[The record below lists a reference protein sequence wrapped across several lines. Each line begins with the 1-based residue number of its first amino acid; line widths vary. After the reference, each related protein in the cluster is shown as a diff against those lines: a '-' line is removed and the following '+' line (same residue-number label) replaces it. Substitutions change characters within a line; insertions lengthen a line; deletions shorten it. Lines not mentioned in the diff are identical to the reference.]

1 MNSKERMACAP
12 ISWGVIEVP
21 DWGYQMESD
30 AVLREAAELG
40 VKATEAGPEGFLPRD
55 PAELQK
61 KLSQYG
67 MQIVGGFDAI
77 VLHDA
82 SLRDEQLAAFESRAD
97 FFASAGATTM
107 IVAAATGS
115 AGYEEA
121 IDLDDDQWEEL
132 FDNLARAE
140 EIAGERGLEVS
151 LHSHYGTVIET
162 DEQLWRFLEGCQ
174 TGLCLD
180 TGHLLIGGSDPVEVA
195 KRAGESVNHV
205 HLKDVDANLARRM
218 ARREIGFKEA
228 VIAGVFK
235 PLGEGDV
242 DVAEVIRLLEQSG
255 YEGWYV
261 LEQDCLL
268 ESRPQDNERPVNDV
282 RKSLDFVKRVLG
294 ATQ

>member
-1 MNSKERMACAP
+1 MNSIERVACAP

-21 DWGYQMESD
+21 DWGYQMEAD

-55 PAELQK
+55 PDELQK
-61 KLSQYG
+61 KLSQHG

-82 SLRDEQLAAFESRAD
+82 SLRDEQLAAFERRAD

-107 IVAAATGS
+107 VVAAATGS
-115 AGYEEA
+115 TGYEEV
-121 IDLDDDQWEEL
+121 IDLDDGQWQEL

-140 EIAGERGLEVS
+140 KIADERGLEVA

-180 TGHLLIGGSDPVEVA
+180 TGHLLIGGSDPVKVA
-195 KRAGESVNHV
+195 KQAGERVNHI
-205 HLKDVDANLARRM
+205 HLKDVDTNLARRM
-218 ARREIGFKEA
+218 AKREVGFKEA
-228 VIAGVFK
+228 IIAGVFK

-242 DVAEVIRLLEQSG
+242 DVAEVIRLLKQSG

-268 ESRPQDNERPVNDV
+268 ESRSQDNEGPVNDV

-294 ATQ
+294 ASQ